1 MNDNREGQAPA
12 ASSVF
17 LNTQTPDDKPRNSKL
32 MTKHTFCAYPTDWI
46 EEQGLT
52 PIINTLRAR
61 GVDIT
66 IDRSMSVPSKVGLFP
81 GHHKKNLPAL
91 AEYPVVMLHDLGQ
104 AHNVWPNFWD
114 KEPWGEYSLGLLPNH
129 FWQSMYDAYPRA
141 ECKPKD
147 SVVVTGWPKADTSF
161 QKMAAAS
168 SAAAPY
174 KGQRLRVLYA
184 PSWEFDNQQD
194 KFLRALV
201 DLPVDIFIK
210 QQHWEGMGHLQR
222 VQEQAAMH
230 RGKWANVTLL
240 DPKTKIFDAL
250 ALVDCIVSD
259 ESSTMVEG
267 FMVGCVPISVM
278 DWKVPDTNPPRAP
291 SVPFPF
297 VRKVLMTDLAS
308 TIASL
313 TDPKQLLAA
322 QTALTNFPEYMPP
335 NQGVAAEAFA
345 DILVELINNSSVT
358 FADAA

>member
-1 MNDNREGQAPA
+1 MNR
-12 ASSVF
+12 
-17 LNTQTPDDKPRNSKL
+17 
-32 MTKHTFCAYPTDWI
+32 HTFCAYPTDWI
-46 EEQGLT
+46 EEQSLAAVF
-52 PIINTLRAR
+52 NALRAR
-61 GVDIT
+61 GIDIT
-66 IDRSMSVPSKVGLFP
+66 IDRGMSAPSKVGLFL
-81 GHHKKNLPAL
+81 GHHKKNRPAL

-114 KEPWGEYSLGLLPNH
+114 KEPWGDYSLGLLPNQA
-129 FWQSMYDAYPRA
+129 WKTMYEAYPHA
-141 ECKPKD
+141 ERKPKD
-147 SVVVTGWPKADTSF
+147 GVIIAGWPKADVSF
-161 QKMAAAS
+161 QKMT
-168 SAAAPY
+168 AAPSTASPF

-222 VQEQAAMH
+222 VEEQASMH

-250 ALVDCIVSD
+250 ALTDCIVSD

-267 FMVGCVPISVM
+267 FMVGCVPIAVM

-297 VRKVLMTDLAS
+297 IKKVMMAELAS
-308 TIASL
+308 TIAGL
-313 TDPKQLLAA
+313 TDPEQLRASQAA
-322 QTALTNFPEYMPP
+322 LKNFPEYMPT

-345 DILVELINNSSVT
+345 DILVGLINKAMT
-358 FADAA
+358 DMAEAA

>member
-1 MNDNREGQAPA
+1 MNR
-12 ASSVF
+12 
-17 LNTQTPDDKPRNSKL
+17 
-32 MTKHTFCAYPTDWI
+32 HTFCAYPTDWI
-46 EEQGLT
+46 EEQSLAAILNALG
-52 PIINTLRAR
+52 AR
-61 GVDIT
+61 GVQVT
-66 IDRSMSVPSKVGLFP
+66 VDRSMSIPSRVGLFL

-114 KEPWGEYSLGLLPNH
+114 KEAWGDYSFGLLPNQA
-129 FWQSMYDAYPRA
+129 WQAMYDAYPHNER
-141 ECKPKD
+141 KPKD
-147 SVVVTGWPKADTSF
+147 GVTVVGWPKSDVSF
-161 QKMAAAS
+161 QKMAT
-168 SAAAPY
+168 APTKVSPF

-201 DLPVDIFIK
+201 DLPIDIFIK
-210 QQHWEGMGHLQR
+210 QQHWEGMGHLER

-230 RGKWANVTLL
+230 RGKWSNVTLL

-259 ESSTMVEG
+259 ESSTMAEG
-267 FMVGCVPISVM
+267 FMVGCVPVSVS

-297 VRKVLMTDLAS
+297 VRKVLMAELAS

-313 TDPKQLLAA
+313 TDPKQLLASQA
-322 QTALTNFPEYMPP
+322 ALADFPEYMPP
-335 NQGVAAEAFA
+335 NRGVAAEAFA
-345 DILVELINNSSVT
+345 EILVEMINKSNSGL
-358 FADAA
+358 AKAA

>member
-1 MNDNREGQAPA
+1 MNR
-12 ASSVF
+12 
-17 LNTQTPDDKPRNSKL
+17 
-32 MTKHTFCAYPTDWI
+32 HTFCAYPTDWI
-46 EEQGLT
+46 EEQGLA
-52 PIINTLRAR
+52 PILTAIRAR

-66 IDRSMSVPSKVGLFP
+66 IDRGMSAPSKVGLFL

-114 KEPWGEYSLGLLPNH
+114 KEPWGDYSLGLLPNQA
-129 FWQSMYDAYPRA
+129 WKSMYDGYSHA
-141 ECKPKD
+141 EHKPKNG
-147 SVVVTGWPKADTSF
+147 VIVTGWPKADVSF
-161 QKMAAAS
+161 QKMPARPSGAS
-168 SAAAPY
+168 PY

-250 ALVDCIVSD
+250 ALADCIVSD

-267 FMVGCVPISVM
+267 FMVGCVPIAVM

-297 VRKVLMTDLAS
+297 IRKVLMAELAP

-313 TDPKQLLAA
+313 TDPENLRASQAA
-322 QTALTNFPEYMPP
+322 LQNFAEYMPP
-335 NQGVAAEAFA
+335 NQGVAAEVFA
-345 DILVELINNSSVT
+345 DILVGLINQSLPT
-358 FADAA
+358 MAQAA